1 MTPVASLESTTFNP
15 DDLLV
20 SGFPLKAEKITLKS
34 GQNCVRG
41 TVLGRVAGAV
51 TTAAAGAGVAG
62 ANTGDGTIGTVTLGA
77 GAKEGVY
84 KIVFIEPATN
94 LGTFIVIDPD
104 GVEIGQGVVGTA
116 FAGPINFTIAD
127 GATDFVSGDG
137 FKVTVAAGTKYVKSA
152 SAATDGS
159 GVARRVLAHDCDA
172 SGGDKEAEVYELA
185 GVNQNQL
192 TFGTGHSAATVRD
205 SLKAEGIHLID
216 VGA

>member
-77 GAKEGVY
+77 GAKGALEMLR
-84 KIVFIEPATN
+84 KINDEARA
-94 LGTFIVIDPD
+94 
-104 GVEIGQGVVGTA
+104 EQAKAKEEQAKYTA
-116 FAGPINFTIAD
+116 D
-127 GATDFVSGDG
+127 
-137 FKVTVAAGTKYVKSA
+137 
-152 SAATDGS
+152 
-159 GVARRVLAHDCDA
+159 
-172 SGGDKEAEVYELA
+172 GDKEKAKLA
-185 GVNQNQL
+185 QQRGQQFQQL
-192 TFGTGHSAATVRD
+192 SQAAGNAIRNIGG
-205 SLKAEGIHLID
+205 K
-216 VGA
+216 